1 MLAKRI
7 CRVFTTKLA
16 ERMPEIGKLS
26 FTICKAG
33 KTIPDYKSKMKAIA
47 KSINAISEQLS

>member
-1 MLAKRI
+1 MLAKTI
-7 CRVFTTKLA
+7 CRVFTIKLA
-16 ERMPEIGKLS
+16 ERMPEIGKLN

-47 KSINAISEQLS
+47 KPINAISEQLS